1 MWDFIQW
8 ASGILLGLFVLRFI
22 FIAIKTLLSKD
33 NINAILDSTGN
44 WVMKSNKK
52 FKKYLNKKVSE
63 KKAKKND
70 IKPVITIR

>member
-1 MWDFIQW
+1 MWGFIQW
-8 ASGILLGLFVLRFI
+8 VSGILLGLFVLRFI

-52 FKKYLNKKVSE
+52 FKRYLNKKVSE

-70 IKPVITIR
+70 IKPVVTIR

>member
-1 MWDFIQW
+1 MWGFIQW
-8 ASGILLGLFVLRFI
+8 ATGILLGLFVLRFI

-44 WVMKSNKK
+44 WVVKSNKK

-63 KKAKKND
+63 KKAKQKD
-70 IKPVITIR
+70 IKPVVTIR

>member
-1 MWDFIQW
+1 MWGFIQW
-8 ASGILLGLFVLRFI
+8 ATGILLGLFVLRFI

-44 WVMKSNKK
+44 WVVKSNKR

-63 KKAKKND
+63 KKAKKED
-70 IKPVITIR
+70 IKPVVTIR

>member
-22 FIAIKTLLSKD
+22 FIAIKTLLSKE

-44 WVMKSNKK
+44 WVVKSNKK

-63 KKAKKND
+63 KKAKKED
-70 IKPVITIR
+70 IKPVVTIR

>member
-1 MWDFIQW
+1 MWGFIQW

-70 IKPVITIR
+70 IKPVVTIR

>member
-1 MWDFIQW
+1 MWGFIQW

-44 WVMKSNKK
+44 WVMKTNRK

-63 KKAKKND
+63 KKAKQKD
-70 IKPVITIR
+70 IKPVVTIR

>member
-1 MWDFIQW
+1 MWGFIQW

-52 FKKYLNKKVSE
+52 FKRYLNKKVSE

-70 IKPVITIR
+70 IKPVVTIR

>member
-1 MWDFIQW
+1 MWGFIQW
-8 ASGILLGLFVLRFI
+8 ATGILLGLFVLRFI

-44 WVMKSNKK
+44 WVAKSNKK

-63 KKAKKND
+63 KKAKQKD
-70 IKPVITIR
+70 IKPVVTIR

>member
-22 FIAIKTLLSKD
+22 FIAIKTLLSKE

-44 WVMKSNKK
+44 WVVRSNKK

-70 IKPVITIR
+70 IKPVVTIR